1 MATYRFSVGQN
12 VRLMQGAIHRGKSIY
27 CEVVQI
33 MPFDGASFQYRVRA
47 PDEQFDR
54 IAKEH
59 ELAEVSLMEGETEPP
74 KALIPINA
82 FTSVSIRKGKR

>member
-12 VRLMQGAIHRGKSIY
+12 VRLMQGAIHRGKSIF

-59 ELAEVSLMEGETEPP
+59 ELAEVIWTEGETEPS
-74 KALIPINA
+74 KTIASLDK
-82 FTSVSIRKGKR
+82 FTSVSTRKGKR

>member
-1 MATYRFSVGQN
+1 MAPYRFSVGQN

-47 PDEQFDR
+47 ADEQFDR

-59 ELAEVSLMEGETEPP
+59 ELAEVAEGEMEPATP
-74 KALIPINA
+74 SERFDKI
-82 FTSVSIRKGKR
+82 TSISIRKGKR

>member
-1 MATYRFSVGQN
+1 MDAYRFNVGQN

-47 PDEQFDR
+47 ADEQFDR

-59 ELAEVSLMEGETEPP
+59 ELAEVAPGEIEPVKP
-74 KALIPINA
+74 LAPLDKI
-82 FTSVSIRKGKR
+82 TSVSIRKGKR